1 MNKGRSAE
9 RRSGRERRDL
19 SGNLSDRRESM
30 ERRSGLD
37 RRDAV
42 GHVGNPGRSHIPRSL
57 ADRRA
62 GPERRSR
69 AGLGFGA
76 ERRSG
81 RDRRAWAERRD
92 SEAVVGPLATEILNQ
107 KGGLLVD
114 LVSGF
119 YDANMDWRQ
128 WPQVLAK
135 LADAADAANCAIAS
149 RDYETDTGRLEH
161 FANISARYVRSYE
174 EQYAYLD
181 AWLQREERFQVPGV
195 VWTSQQIVPD
205 DELVATDYYRNWLA
219 PQNLLHHLFGVLDRR
234 GSTVTYVVFGRS
246 EDAGPFGENE
256 ITLLR
261 LLLPKL
267 RRGFRA
273 GQAFRKAQ
281 DVQRIALEA
290 LDAMPMGVVL
300 LSGRGA
306 VIGANE
312 TARKIIDAGEALTIA
327 EGGLWVDWGWRKL
340 RFRDLVSRLAAK
352 RGESRVEAAPAFSVP
367 RSAGQKPLS
376 MLLLPVGEW
385 DESEVEDK
393 PVAIVFV
400 GDPDRAVEMDPAQIC
415 QLYGLSRAEARVV
428 ALLAGG
434 NRLDLVAETLGVTYD
449 TVRKHLKQV
458 FSKTGTDR
466 QAELV
471 RLLVT
476 GPAGLRF

>member
-1 MNKGRSAE
+1 MNKGRSAD
-9 RRSGRERRDL
+9 RRSGRERRRDL
-19 SGNLSDRRESM
+19 SEGRESTERRSGFDRRDAASLPGSSGRSYIPRSLSDRR
-30 ERRSGLD
+30 SGQ
-37 RRDAV
+37 
-42 GHVGNPGRSHIPRSL
+42 
-57 ADRRA
+57 DRRA
-62 GPERRSR
+62 R
-69 AGLGFGA
+69 AGHGFGA

-92 SEAVVGPLATEILNQ
+92 NEAVGGPIATRILDE
-107 KGGLLVD
+107 KGALLVE
-114 LVSGF
+114 LVSDI
-119 YDANMDWRQ
+119 YDASMDRRP
-128 WPQVLAK
+128 WPQVLST
-135 LADAADAANCAIAS
+135 LANAVGAATCAIAV
-149 RDYETDTGRLEH
+149 RDYETETGRLEH
-161 FANISARYVRSYE
+161 FTKLGTRYVRSYE

-181 AWLQREERFQVPGV
+181 VWLQREERFQTPGAI
-195 VWTSQQIVPD
+195 WTSQQIVPD
-205 DELVATDYYRNWLA
+205 DELVTTEYYRDWLA
-219 PQNLLHHLFGVLDRR
+219 PQDLLHHLFGVLDRR
-234 GSTVTYVVFGRS
+234 GSVVSYLVFGRS

-261 LLLPKL
+261 LLLPKM

-281 DVQRIALEA
+281 DAQRIAMGA

-312 TARKIIDAGEALTIA
+312 TARAIIDAGETLSIA

-340 RFRDLVSRLAAK
+340 RFSDLVSRLTAK
-352 RGESRVEAAPAFSVP
+352 RGGSRAEAVPAFSVP
-367 RSAGQKPLS
+367 RSSGRKPLS
-376 MLLLPVGEW
+376 ILLMPVGEW
-385 DESEVEDK
+385 DESEAEDK

-400 GDPDRAVEMDPAQIC
+400 GDPDRAAEMDPARIC

-428 ALLAGG
+428 ALLASG
-434 NRLDLVAETLGVTYD
+434 NRLDSVAETLGVTYD

-458 FSKTGTDR
+458 FGKTGTDR

-476 GPAGLRF
+476 GPAGLRL